1 MVKRIVAGHLI
12 NVISQC
18 TDICQG
24 TVHLKKA
31 LLRSLTSP
39 ADIQKK
45 DNIYKNLRK
54 KCINSHGK
62 ISRQKCVNHQNKNNL
77 VSTGI
82 FVENILFLSKRRAMT
97 GHN

>member
-12 NVISQC
+12 NGISQC

-39 ADIQKK
+39 ADIQKRIMSADSAFK
-45 DNIYKNLRK
+45 YKKIY
-54 KCINSHGK
+54 GK
-62 ISRQKCVNHQNKNNL
+62 S
-77 VSTGI
+77 
-82 FVENILFLSKRRAMT
+82 A
-97 GHN
+97 